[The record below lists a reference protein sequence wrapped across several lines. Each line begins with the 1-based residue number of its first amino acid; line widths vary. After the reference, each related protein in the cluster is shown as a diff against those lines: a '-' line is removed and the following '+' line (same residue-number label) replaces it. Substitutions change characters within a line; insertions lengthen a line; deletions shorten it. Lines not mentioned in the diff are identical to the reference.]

1 MHRKRNNEIEQLY
14 AEQRVALLRLA
25 YRYTNNWDVA
35 SDVVQTAM
43 LKFLRR
49 FEHIAHIGHENHIRY
64 LFTVVRHCAIQ
75 EANRQKRVVPME
87 DTLLADKLSQN
98 AEDAAL
104 ANLTLDEIRAC
115 IDQLKPQYGDY
126 LRMRYVDDL
135 DDAVIA
141 DFLCV
146 KESSLRMIAVR
157 AKRALRQA
165 FEKKGTEVKNGH
177 DK

>member
-1 MHRKRNNEIEQLY
+1 MHRKRNNEIERLY
-14 AEQRVALLRLA
+14 AEQRVALMRLA
-25 YRYTNNWDVA
+25 YRYTENWDIA

-75 EANRQKRVVPME
+75 EMQRQKRTVPME
-87 DTLLADKLSQN
+87 EAWFASQLSEN

-115 IDQLKPQYGDY
+115 IDRLKPQYGDY

-157 AKRALRQA
+157 ARRALLQA
-165 FEKKGTEVKNGH
+165 FEQKGIEVKRTHG
-177 DK
+177 K